1 MNPLRRKNLKVV
13 LPCIVVIGIMLVLVA
28 YSPTLY
34 RMFCAA
40 TGFGR
45 TTQRA
50 DSDSGLVSE
59 QTITVQ
65 FDSNVAPELPWQFE
79 PVQREVKVHLGEQK
93 LVFFTAE
100 NLSDQA
106 VVGHASFNVT
116 PQTTGIYFNKIQ
128 CFCFDDE
135 RLNAHEKVDMPVV
148 FFVDPALAND
158 PETRG
163 VDTITLSYTFF
174 RSAHPDNPKDLAR
187 FTAAAEPD
195 PVRGQQL
202 FEQRC
207 AACHGLDINKAGPM
221 LGEVFG
227 RRAGSAAGYNYS
239 PALREIEL
247 RWTADN
253 LERWLTDPRKFKPG
267 TRMPVRVIEP
277 SARRDIITY
286 LQEESRTTKGSQLPS
301 VAQRSAESDRKMG
314 SSPEV
319 PVQPD
324 FRLVGHASQ

>member
-1 MNPLRRKNLKVV
+1 MFLWRYKHLTVV
-13 LPCIVVIGIMLVLVA
+13 LPCIAVIGIMLGLVA

-34 RMFCAA
+34 RLFCAA
-40 TGFGR
+40 TGFGG

-50 DSDSGLVSE
+50 DSDSGAASE

-65 FDSNVAPELPWQFE
+65 FDSNVAPELPWRFE

-106 VVGHASFNVT
+106 IIGHATFNVT

-128 CFCFDDE
+128 CFCFDEE
-135 RLNAHEKVDMPVV
+135 RLNAHQKVDMPVV
-148 FFVDPALAND
+148 FFVDSALAND

-174 RSAHPDNPKDLAR
+174 RSAHPDNPQDLSR
-187 FTAAAEPD
+187 FTAAAVPD

-207 AACHGLDINKAGPM
+207 AACHGLDVNKTGPM
-221 LGEVFG
+221 LRSVFG
-227 RRAGSAAGYNYS
+227 RKAASAVGYNYS
-239 PALREIEL
+239 PALGEVEV

-267 TRMPVRVIEP
+267 VRMPARVIEP
-277 SARRDIITY
+277 TARRDLIAY
-286 LQEESRTTKGSQLPS
+286 LQQESRAATHGSPPRS
-301 VAQRSAESDRKMG
+301 VAQGPADSNRQE
-314 SSPEV
+314 
-319 PVQPD
+319 
-324 FRLVGHASQ
+324 